1 MTSSPSIEVERL
13 APARVPL
20 RIAVVTETWPPD
32 INGVANT
39 LSRIVSGLQALG
51 HQIWLVRPRQTPD
64 ESPAPR
70 DRFEETLVGG
80 LPIPFYRQLRM
91 GLPAR
96 KDLTR
101 LWVRERPDIVHIA
114 TEGPLGW
121 SALKAARKL
130 KLPIS
135 TDFRTNFHAYSQHYG
150 IGWLRGAIMSYMKR
164 FHNGADCTMV
174 PTARLQGELAA
185 LGFERLQVVPRG
197 VDTELFTPDRRD
209 RSLRA
214 GWGASDHTLVLL
226 CVSRLAPEKNLA
238 LVIKA
243 WQAMK
248 EKRPDTK
255 LVLVGDGPQRE
266 ALAALDPDIV
276 FAGFRSGDDLA
287 RHYASADLFAF
298 ASLTET
304 FGNVTLEALASGLA
318 VVAYAHAA
326 AGELITEGRNG
337 IIAPADDSAA
347 FVRAVIELG
356 LDDSRRLAAGRA
368 ARNSALDLEWSAI
381 YRRTEQIMR
390 MLVDAAARPN

>member
-1 MTSSPSIEVERL
+1 MMSTTSIAVERL
-13 APARVPL
+13 APAHAPL

-39 LSRIVSGLQALG
+39 LSRIVSGLQSLG
-51 HQIWLVRPRQTPD
+51 HQIWLVRPRQVAG
-64 ESPAPR
+64 EAPAPGE
-70 DRFEETLVGG
+70 RFEETLVGG

-130 KLPIS
+130 RLPIS

-174 PTARLQGELAA
+174 PTAHLQGELAA
-185 LGFERLQVVPRG
+185 RGFERLQVVPRG
-197 VDTELFTPDRRD
+197 VDTALFNPDRRD
-209 RSLRA
+209 RSLRQT
-214 GWGASDHTLVLL
+214 WGADENTLVVI
-226 CVSRLAPEKNLA
+226 CVSRLAAEKNLT

-243 WQAMK
+243 WQALK
-248 EKRPDTK
+248 QQRPHTK

-266 ALAALDPDIV
+266 ALAALDQDIV

-326 AGELITEGRNG
+326 AGELIAGGHNG

-347 FVRAVIELG
+347 FIGALIAMG
-356 LDDSRRLAAGRA
+356 LDEGRRLAAGRA
-368 ARNSALDLEWSAI
+368 ARASALDLEWSAI

-390 MLVDAAARPN
+390 MLVEVNSTAP